1 MSKLIFETASCGDCS
16 GSCGGSCGG
25 DCGSSCG
32 GSCGSGNNDIN
43 TARALLAGDTLNSVA
58 REKLGE
64 LVAAYDKD
72 GSLSKGDSLELSRV
86 LQSVSQ
92 VQQ

>member
-16 GSCGGSCGG
+16 GSCGGGCGG

-32 GSCGSGNNDIN
+32 CSSGNNDIN

-72 GSLSKGDSLELSRV
+72 GSLSDGDSRELSRV
-86 LQSVSQ
+86 LQAVSQ

>member
-16 GSCGGSCGG
+16 GSCGGGCGG
-25 DCGSSCG
+25 DCGSSC
-32 GSCGSGNNDIN
+32 SCSSGNNDIN
-43 TARALLAGDTLNSVA
+43 TARALLAGDTLNGVA

-64 LVAAYDKD
+64 LVAAYDSN
-72 GSLSKGDSLELSRV
+72 GSLSEGDSLELSRV
-86 LQSVSQ
+86 LQAVSQ